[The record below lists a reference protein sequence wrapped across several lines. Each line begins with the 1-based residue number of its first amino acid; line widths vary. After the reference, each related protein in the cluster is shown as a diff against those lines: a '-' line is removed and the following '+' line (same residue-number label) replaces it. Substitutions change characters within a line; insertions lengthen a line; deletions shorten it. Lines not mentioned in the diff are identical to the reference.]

1 MMNKNHGFTL
11 IELVL
16 TLSLLSILGVSAITA
31 MVNVGTMKADVA
43 AQKLMADLAYARELA
58 RSRNVIHGVS
68 FNAATDTYTVYQFNP
83 ATGVETAV
91 TSPHT
96 QTPMVINY
104 ATAPGLTGVDIQN
117 PSFGGGSNIRFA
129 PIGTPQIPGGAAL
142 AAAGTVV
149 LAQGGVS
156 RTVSVQPNTGEVN
169 KQ

>member
-1 MMNKNHGFTL
+1 MNKHHGFTL

-43 AQKLMADLAYARELA
+43 AQKLVADLSYARELA
-58 RSRNVIHGVS
+58 RSHNAIHGVS
-68 FNAATDTYTVYQFNP
+68 FNAAADTYTVYQFDPN
-83 ATGVETAV
+83 TGLETAV

-96 QTPMVINY
+96 ETPMLINF
-104 ATAPGLTGVDIQN
+104 ATAPGLTGVDIQDPN
-117 PSFGGGSNIRFA
+117 FGGGSNIRFA
-129 PIGTPQIPGGAAL
+129 PIGTPQLPGGAAL
-142 AAAGTVV
+142 VAAGTVV
-149 LAQGGVS
+149 LSQGGRA